1 MRLWHAIP
9 TMNSSEILLGNVVGI
24 RKLEV
29 GDRIRRQGSQAR
41 SVPNELTD
49 YQDEDF
55 VKEIKLI

>member
-1 MRLWHAIP
+1 
-9 TMNSSEILLGNVVGI
+9 MNRSEILLGNVVGI
-24 RKLEV
+24 RKLKV
-29 GDRIRRQGSQAR
+29 GDRIRRQDSQAR